1 MIGAAAGNLVATF
14 RVGSLLLGTDVLRV
28 QEVVRDQRLEPV
40 PRAPAAVAG
49 LLNLRGQ
56 ILAVTDL
63 RCRLGLPSRPEAP
76 AAGQPEEPAAESA
89 PEAPATESAPG
100 LDAAHFII
108 RTGSESESLLVDV
121 EGEVISLADF
131 QREEI
136 PDTVPPR
143 IRPFVSEV
151 YQLDHEL
158 LLVLDIDKVLDA
170 GDTEEAEPR
179 AGIGH

>member
-89 PEAPATESAPG
+89 PG

-158 LLVLDIDKVLDA
+158 LLVLDIDKVLDTA
-170 GDTEEAEPR
+170 DTEEAEPR

>member
-1 MIGAAAGNLVATF
+1 MNSKSSSELVATF
-14 RVGSLLLGTDVLRV
+14 RIASMLLGTDVARV
-28 QEVVRDQRLEPV
+28 QEVVRDQLLEPV
-40 PRAPAAVAG
+40 PQAPEAIAG

-63 RCRLGLPSRPEAP
+63 RTRLGLPPRQS
-76 AAGQPEEPAAESA
+76 
-89 PEAPATESAPG
+89 APATDSAAQSG
-100 LDAAHFII
+100 AAHFII
-108 RTGSESESLLVDV
+108 RTGTESESLLVDQ
-121 EGEVISLADF
+121 EGEVLSLADF

>member
-1 MIGAAAGNLVATF
+1 MNSKSSSELVATF
-14 RVGSLLLGTDVLRV
+14 RIASMLLGTDVARV
-28 QEVVRDQRLEPV
+28 QEVVRDQLLEPV
-40 PRAPAAVAG
+40 PQAPEAIAG

-63 RCRLGLPSRPEAP
+63 RTRLGLPPL
-76 AAGQPEEPAAESA
+76 Q
-89 PEAPATESAPG
+89 SAPG
-100 LDAAHFII
+100 HDTVSQSGAAHFII
-108 RTGSESESLLVDV
+108 RTGAESESLLVDL
-121 EGEVISLADF
+121 EGEVLSLAEF

-136 PDTVPPR
+136 PDTVPAG
-143 IRPFVSEV
+143 IRPYVSEV